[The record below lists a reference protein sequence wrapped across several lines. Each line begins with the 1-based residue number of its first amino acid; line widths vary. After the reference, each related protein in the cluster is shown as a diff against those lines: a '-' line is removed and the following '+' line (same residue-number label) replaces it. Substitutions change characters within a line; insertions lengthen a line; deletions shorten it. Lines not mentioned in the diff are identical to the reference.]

1 MSIYPVFKKEEKANI
16 ILINSKNIAMN
27 KIEPKNAMDLIL
39 NMDEYMDTM
48 RNSTHE
54 EAIAI
59 TETLESFAKKTVEN
73 LSSDVSEN
81 KKLIS
86 EMTDKLYRMA
96 MEFGIVDVHTN
107 GYIAIVL
114 HRLFWEL
121 GQKGVRIFY
130 ILDNTLRDDRFKLI
144 LEQLPPAGFSVVT
157 PHIANNLQYEP
168 ETTQTENLPYEEMEK
183 KIKEALGLGK
193 NIIYIERDGSVDY
206 LEKVVELA
214 RGASDEYVK
223 IYRNSAP
230 ESLEIIEIQ

>member
-1 MSIYPVFKKEEKANI
+1 
-16 ILINSKNIAMN
+16 MN
-27 KIEPKNAMDLIL
+27 KIEPKNIMDLIL
-39 NMDEYMDTM
+39 NMDEYMNTM
-48 RNSTHE
+48 RNSSKE

-59 TETLESFAKKTVEN
+59 TESLESFAKTAVAS
-73 LSSDVSEN
+73 LGSDVLEN

-144 LEQLPPAGFSVVT
+144 LEQLPPAGFSVIT
-157 PHIANNLQYEP
+157 PHIVNNLQYEP

-183 KIKEALGLGK
+183 KIKESLSLSK

-214 RGASDEYVK
+214 RGAGDEYVK

>member
-1 MSIYPVFKKEEKANI
+1 
-16 ILINSKNIAMN
+16 MN
-27 KIEPKNAMDLIL
+27 GEPKNAMDLIL
-39 NMDEYMDTM
+39 NMNEVMDST
-48 RNSTHE
+48 RNSSNE
-54 EAIAI
+54 EAMAI
-59 TETLESFAKKTVEN
+59 VESLESSAKKIVN
-73 LSSDVSEN
+73 DLGDDAIEN

-144 LEQLPPAGFSVVT
+144 LEQLPPAGFSVIT

-168 ETTQTENLPYEEMEK
+168 ETTQTENLPYEEIEK
-183 KIKEALGLGK
+183 KIKEALSLSR

>member
-1 MSIYPVFKKEEKANI
+1 
-16 ILINSKNIAMN
+16 
-27 KIEPKNAMDLIL
+27 MDLIL
-39 NMDEYMDTM
+39 NMNEVMDST
-48 RNSTHE
+48 RNSSNE
-54 EAIAI
+54 EAMAI
-59 TETLESFAKKTVEN
+59 VESLESSAKKIVN
-73 LSSDVSEN
+73 DLGDDAIEN

-144 LEQLPPAGFSVVT
+144 LEQLPPAGFSVIT

-168 ETTQTENLPYEEMEK
+168 ETTQTENLPYEEIEK
-183 KIKEALGLGK
+183 KIKEALSLSR

>member
-1 MSIYPVFKKEEKANI
+1 
-16 ILINSKNIAMN
+16 MN

-39 NMDEYMDTM
+39 NMNDVMDSMRSSSNDEAM
-48 RNSTHE
+48 
-54 EAIAI
+54 AIVESLESYAKKIVKELGEDALDNKKII
-59 TETLESFAKKTVEN
+59 TE
-73 LSSDVSEN
+73 
-81 KKLIS
+81 I
-86 EMTDKLYRMA
+86 TDKLYRMA
-96 MEFGIVDVHTN
+96 MEFGVVDVHTN

-121 GQKGVRIFY
+121 SQRGIRIFY

-144 LEQLPPAGFSVVT
+144 LEQLPPAGFSVIT

-168 ETTQTENLPYEEMEK
+168 EVSETENLPYEDVEK
-183 KIKEALGLGK
+183 KIKEALSLNK
-193 NIIYIERDGSVDY
+193 NILYIERDGSVDY

-214 RGASDEYVK
+214 RGANDEYVK